1 MKTIVTFK
9 VLIDKKIK
17 RVNIPIEHDFK
28 EIPQR
33 GFRGVSLPPTTID
46 EQVIEMLD
54 NMDKAE
60 MMADHGWDVILDY
73 EVRKPKKS
81 KENEMQVF
89 ATFCEPYLAKFP
101 QLRVAFVAVMKNSA
115 NVLFGKR
122 KSNETKFMEVLSLI
136 DTAYKASI
144 GTMDWITSILNGNQ
158 KKLSI

>member
-33 GFRGVSLPPTTID
+33 DFRGVSLLPTTID
-46 EQVIEMLD
+46 EQVMEMLD
-54 NMDKAE
+54 NMDKSE
-60 MMADHGWDVILDY
+60 MMIDHGWDVILDY
-73 EVRKPKKS
+73 KVRKPKKS

-89 ATFCEPYLAKFP
+89 ATFCEPYLVKFP
-101 QLRVAFVAVMKNSA
+101 QLRVAFVAVTKNSA

-136 DTAYKASI
+136 DTAYKASV